1 MSQTLEDRVAAL
13 ESQMA
18 EVLGSQSGLK
28 RPKDWRRTL
37 GRFTGDDVMRQIDDE
52 ALKYREEDRVQS
64 RDAEDAGEMQTP

>member
-1 MSQTLEDRVAAL
+1 VAAL

-18 EVLGSQSGLK
+18 EVIGSPSGSK

-37 GRFTGDDVMRQIDDE
+37 GRFTGDDVMRRIDDE

-64 RDAEDAGEMQTP
+64 RDAQG